1 MTRVHKVPDQISNV
15 ATGTT
20 MNIAISNDTGVFS
33 THSKVRWRVCWEN
46 ELQLAEHIEL
56 SEFFRK
62 TYGPTGEFNAKP
74 FEGGRSW
81 AGARPEI
88 RVIGYDANGI
98 AAHIGALRRFIK
110 VGDVDLLVA
119 ELGLYGVRPD
129 LEGLGITHSM
139 RVMYPVLQQLAVP
152 FGFGAVRQ
160 ALQKHVT
167 KLVGR
172 QGLATILPGVS
183 VRSTRPDIH
192 LDLPPT
198 RTDDDLVVLVF
209 PIGRPISEW
218 PAGTLIDRNGPEL

>member
-1 MTRVHKVPDQISNV
+1 
-15 ATGTT
+15 

-46 ELQLAEHIEL
+46 ELELAEHIEL

-81 AGARPEI
+81 AGARPEL

-98 AAHIGALRRFIK
+98 AAHISALRRFIK
-110 VGDVDLLVA
+110 VGEVDLLVA

-139 RVMYPVLQQLAVP
+139 RVMYPLLQQLGVP

-172 QGLATILPGVS
+172 QDLATILPGVS
-183 VRSTRPDIH
+183 VRSTRPDIY

-198 RTDDDLVVLVF
+198 RTDHDLVVLVF

-218 PAGTLIDRNGPEL
+218 PAGTMIDRNGPEL